1 MHSLEATGQ
10 EGDKIIIFS
19 SGSDYVK
26 NTSKVLSYALLSND
40 IVETNG
46 DLQFDNASGELSIV
60 TTQPAV
66 SFGTLVIQVT
76 AKSNAVY
83 LSDEFQIE
91 VLCTDN
97 YLNINTPMV
106 EKLLIE
112 RFASDS

>member
-46 DLQFDNASGELSIV
+46 DL
-60 TTQPAV
+60 
-66 SFGTLVIQVT
+66 
-76 AKSNAVY
+76 
-83 LSDEFQIE
+83 
-91 VLCTDN
+91 
-97 YLNINTPMV
+97 
-106 EKLLIE
+106 
-112 RFASDS
+112 